1 MNDGKEILMNSVD
14 NALKKHILPPI
25 SPVINDKREC
35 RKYINKLLNMH
46 GHFICYKKYL
56 LEEYD
61 YRIKHILFSFGL
73 GLVFA
78 DFADLTTKIGEKYKY
93 CQYEIENNNDDD
105 FLYAWLMVCLYHDF
119 GYFVNHDKFSEI
131 SDISEILKKL
141 RKNIFKSASVSRYNF
156 ELYQEYYKERFEANK
171 NDGNFEIG
179 DHGILG
185 GMFLYDLMKKRKF
198 NECFPY
204 CDDIC
209 FCIMEHN
216 IWKKKEDYPLSSPYH
231 LIDKSNYVKINSNKE
246 PLLFL
251 LSLVD
256 TIEPTKKFSKYKD
269 SYSSS
274 DKSIFPKT
282 IAKSIKINVTN
293 KSIIIDGNEL
303 EKVIKKRDKTL
314 KICDWTTPV
323 KDLSNW
329 VDVNSSVDN
338 NIMKITLN

>member
-1 MNDGKEILMNSVD
+1 MSNINNTLMNSVD
-14 NALKKHILPPI
+14 NALKKYNLSPI
-25 SPVINDKREC
+25 SSIINDKEEC
-35 RKYINKLLNMH
+35 NKYINRLLNMF
-46 GHFICYKKYL
+46 GHFIYYKKYL
-56 LEEYD
+56 PEEYD

-78 DFADLTTKIGEKYKY
+78 DFADLTKKIGERYWIDNKIKD
-93 CQYEIENNNDDD
+93 N
-105 FLYAWLMVCLYHDF
+105 FLYVWLTVCLYHDF
-119 GYFVNHDKFSEI
+119 GYYVDHKKYSNI
-131 SDISEILKKL
+131 SNLSNIINSLEC
-141 RKNIFKSASVSRYNF
+141 NIFMSGALSRYSP
-156 ELYQEYYKERFEANK
+156 ELYHKYYADRYKANK
-171 NDGNFEIG
+171 KNGDFEIG

-185 GMFLYDLMKKRKF
+185 GIVLYDLMKKRKF
-198 NECFPY
+198 NEYFPY
-204 CDDIC
+204 CGDIC

-216 IWKKKEDYPLSSPYH
+216 IWKKNEDYPLSSPYH
-231 LIDKSNYVKINSNKE
+231 LVDKSNYVKINSNKE

-282 IAKSIKINVTN
+282 IAKSIKIKVTN

-329 VDVNSSVDN
+329 VEVNSSVDN
-338 NIMKITLN
+338 NIIKITLN